1 MARDRV
7 CGAVVAVLADARA
20 EGDRAGEGDP
30 AADGVHDG
38 RSGEVV
44 EAEPLEPACGALA
57 REAAPHPVAAHGVDD
72 GGDEDRV
79 DEVALELD
87 ALGDGAGDDR
97 RGGRGEHRLEEE
109 EGPVPGAFA
118 LGEPRHPESAPAEG
132 AAELRRAEHQRGAED
147 VERERAG
154 GEVHQVLHHDVRRVL
169 RAGEAGL
176 DEREAG
182 LHHEDEDGGDER
194 PDDVQVGLDEFGG
207 HERLGGWVVRWLGG

>member
-1 MARDRV
+1 M
-7 CGAVVAVLADARA
+7 VLADARA

-38 RSGEVV
+38 GAGEVV
-44 EAEPLEPACGALA
+44 EAEPLEPARGALA

-72 GGDEDRV
+72 RGDEDRV

-87 ALGDGAGDDR
+87 ALGDGARDDR

-109 EGPVPGAFA
+109 EGPVPGALA
-118 LGEPRHPESAPAEG
+118 LGEPGHPEAAPAEG

-154 GEVHQVLHHDVRRVL
+154 GEIHQVLHHDVRRVL

-194 PDDVQVGLDEFGG
+194 PDDVQVGLDEFGS
-207 HERLGGWVVRWLGG
+207 HERLGG